1 MSKIDLAYSGKY
13 SEFADEIKSELK
25 AKLADN
31 QTIKD
36 YSTVLDRI
44 HANKASFKEITNR

>member
-1 MSKIDLAYSGKY
+1 MSKIDLAYNGKY

-25 AKLADN
+25 SKLADN

-36 YSTVLDRI
+36 YFSVLDRI
-44 HANKASFKEITNR
+44 HANKDSYRAITNR